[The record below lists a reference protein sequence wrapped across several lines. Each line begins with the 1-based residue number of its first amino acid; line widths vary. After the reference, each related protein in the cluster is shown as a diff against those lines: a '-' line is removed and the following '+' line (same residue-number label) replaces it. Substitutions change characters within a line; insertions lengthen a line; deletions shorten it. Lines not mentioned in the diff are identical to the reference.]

1 MHRSMALAIGLLAAL
16 PAFAQQTPND
26 VSTLNKYAGTYAVD
40 CSKPG
45 TTRLTVGVK
54 ALALQSGT
62 RRLQTAAPMAAFSYF
77 GNSPPPNYDVAL
89 LGEAPP
95 TGLAFIAMNDETGPY
110 LTVEADQPLEK
121 QFGKAALAG
130 KFRRCP

>member
-26 VSTLNKYAGTYAVD
+26 ISTLNKYAGTYAVD

-95 TGLAFIAMNDETGPY
+95 TGLAFIAMKDKTGLPHGRRRPAAG
-110 LTVEADQPLEK
+110 EAVRQGRAGRQVPPLS
-121 QFGKAALAG
+121 
-130 KFRRCP
+130 

>member
-26 VSTLNKYAGTYAVD
+26 ISTLNEYAGTYAVD

-62 RRLQTAAPMAAFSYF
+62 KRLQTAEPMAALTYF
-77 GNSPPPNYDVAL
+77 GNFPPPDYVVAL
-89 LGEAPP
+89 LGAAPP
-95 TGLAFIAMNDETGPY
+95 TGLALIAMKDKTGPY
-110 LTVEADQPLEK
+110 LTIDVDEPLEK